1 MNPITLITM
10 ALIAQASVERG
21 VMTLRFETP
30 PGAGSYQV
38 ARSCDLRRWEYV
50 ATGHVSGES
59 HVAARFTIMPGC
71 EFYFV
76 NFVPDTWE
84 RLW

>member
-1 MNPITLITM
+1 MNPIQLVTM
-10 ALIAQASVERG
+10 ALVAQASVEQG
-21 VMTLRFETP
+21 TMTLRFET

-38 ARSCDLRRWEYV
+38 ARSCDLVRWEYV
-50 ATGHVSGES
+50 YTGHVSGAS
-59 HVAARFTIMPGC
+59 HVAARFTVAPGC

-76 NFVPDTWE
+76 NFAPQNPG

>member
-1 MNPITLITM
+1 MNPITLVTM
-10 ALIAQASVERG
+10 ALVAQASVEQG
-21 VMTLRFETP
+21 TMTLRFET

-38 ARSCDLRRWEYV
+38 ARSCDLVRWEYV
-50 ATGHVSGES
+50 YTGHVSGAS
-59 HVAARFTIMPGC
+59 HIAARFVIAPGC

-76 NFVPDTWE
+76 NFVSDFRE